1 VTAQELGIIV
11 NERSKHDDTFKPEQ
25 QSDDGDSNL
34 GFQIPALRVIQ
45 LL

>member
-11 NERSKHDDTFKPEQ
+11 NERTKHDDAFKPEQ